1 MLYIR
6 KFIKIYY
13 LNNHVNCDPRNRAY
27 KNGKTFE
34 DCKVEARDLVAKLS
48 AETHDNEEIS
58 WKYVLE
64 IANHD
69 EIVYK
74 LILKYFREMG
84 YDIGN
89 YTKPR
94 VVKNTS

>member
-1 MLYIR
+1 M
-6 KFIKIYY
+6 
-13 LNNHVNCDPRNRAY
+13 NNNANCDPRNRAY

-34 DCKVEARDLVAKLS
+34 DCKVEARGLVSKL
-48 AETHDNEEIS
+48 AGEILDNEEILWS
-58 WKYVLE
+58 HILE
-64 IANHD
+64 IADHD

-94 VVKNTS
+94 VVKNTC

>member
-1 MLYIR
+1 MLYIP
-6 KFIKIYY
+6 KFIRIYY
-13 LNNHVNCDPRNRAY
+13 LNNPVNCDPRNGAY

-34 DCKVEARDLVAKLS
+34 DCKAEARSLVTKLS
-48 AETHDNEEIS
+48 GETPDNEEIS
-58 WKYVLE
+58 WKHILE

-74 LILKYFREMG
+74 LILKYFREIG

-94 VVKNTS
+94 VVKHSG